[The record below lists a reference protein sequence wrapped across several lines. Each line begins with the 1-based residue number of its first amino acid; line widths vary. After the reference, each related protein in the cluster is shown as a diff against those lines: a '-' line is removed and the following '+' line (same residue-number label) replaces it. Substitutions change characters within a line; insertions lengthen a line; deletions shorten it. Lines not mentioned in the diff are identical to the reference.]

1 MIRTGLLD
9 LCSPSVGLSFSFR
22 EPSPQ
27 RAELPSQFKDLR
39 SSQSFSLRCLV
50 RSLNLDQGSWQPLA
64 PPCGQRNAATMKLPG
79 LSVVTRRRLDHGVGR
94 GDLVLVQQADDPV
107 LVQLA
112 VLHS

>member
-9 LCSPSVGLSFSFR
+9 LCSPSVGLTFSFR
-22 EPSPQ
+22 ELPPQ

-39 SSQSFSLRCLV
+39 SSQSFSRCLV